1 MRVLHIYSYSCINC
15 LLIYLTIQVSVLC
28 TPYPAMHREYKVIRL
43 EWEAIH
49 VNYSYL
55 LEHLAP
61 DELLPQLTTRRLLTP
76 EKMKQVKN
84 MSSRQKQITTILNAL
99 RGFMVVGMLPTLCAA
114 LSSIPSQ
121 EHITEQLRQCENFIQ
136 YYKGGYLLSLDSNM
150 SYITQN

>member
-1 MRVLHIYSYSCINC
+1 M
-15 LLIYLTIQVSVLC
+15 
-28 TPYPAMHREYKVIRL
+28 E
-43 EWEAIH
+43 

-61 DELLPQLTTRRLLTP
+61 DELLPQLATRRLLTP
-76 EKMKQVKN
+76 EEMKQVKN
-84 MSSRQKQITTILNAL
+84 MSSRQKQITTILNAINGL
-99 RGFMVVGMLPTLCAA
+99 LVVGMLPTLCAA

-150 SYITQN
+150 